1 MVYKLKLNKKKI
13 KKNCICKKVT
23 RLGAFC
29 AINYLAHNIT
39 SIVRYSYDNK
49 LQE

>member
-1 MVYKLKLNKKKI
+1 MVYKLKLNKK
-13 KKNCICKKVT
+13 NGICKKVT

-29 AINYLAHNIT
+29 AINYLVHNIT
-39 SIVRYSYDNK
+39 SIVYSYDNK